1 MNKIQGNCSPQFQ
14 ELRLLLERYLKSGE
28 ELGASI
34 TVNIDGKEV
43 VDIWGGFKDGSRTQP
58 WEENTIVNVFSCTK
72 TVTSLAVLILVDRG
86 LIDVNERVSH
96 YWPEF
101 GQNGKQDILV
111 LHMLSHTSG
120 LSGWKDPLTT
130 EDLYDVKRSTEMLA
144 RQAPWWVPGTAS
156 GYHALCFGHLLGE
169 LVRRVSGKSLRDF
182 VAAEISDPLDVDFQ
196 IGASET
202 TWDRIA
208 PIVPPEFS
216 GITPEFEAGS
226 VQAKTLLNPPLDPNS
241 VNTEGWKN
249 ADLGSVNGH
258 SNARSLTRILSA
270 ISLGGSTRGKHILK
284 EETIKLILKG
294 SQSEEDLVLRMPIKF
309 GIGFGLTPCVALDW
323 LPEGNVCFWGGWGG
337 SFVVMDL
344 DRRMT
349 ISYTMNKMGNG
360 LVSSDRAEAYG
371 KAIYHAL
378 KN

>member
-1 MNKIQGNCSPQFQ
+1 MNKIHGNCSPKFH
-14 ELRLLLERYLKSGE
+14 EVRSLLERYVESGE

-34 TVNIDGKEV
+34 TINIDGKEV
-43 VDIWGGFKDGSRTQP
+43 VDIWGGYKDEARTQP

-72 TVTSLAVLILVDRG
+72 TITSLAVLILVDRG

-96 YWPEF
+96 YWPGFE
-101 GQNGKQDILV
+101 QNGKQDILV
-111 LHMLSHTSG
+111 RHILSHTSG
-120 LSGWKDPLTT
+120 LSGWEGPLAT

-144 RQAPWWVPGTAS
+144 RQAPWWEPGSAS

-182 VAAEISDPLDVDFQ
+182 VAAEISGPLDVDFQ
-196 IGASET
+196 IGASEK

-258 SNARSLTRILSA
+258 SNARALTRILSA
-270 ISLGGSTRGKHILK
+270 ISLGGSTRGKRILK
-284 EETIKLILKG
+284 EETIKLIFG
-294 SQSEEDLVLRMPIKF
+294 ESQAGEDLVLRMPIKF
-309 GIGFGLTPCVALDW
+309 GTGFGLTPCVALGW

-344 DRRMT
+344 DRHMT
-349 ISYTMNKMGNG
+349 ISYTMNKMGSG

-371 KAIYHAL
+371 KVIYAAL
-378 KN
+378 NN

>member
-1 MNKIQGNCSPQFQ
+1 MDKVHGNCSPKFQ
-14 ELRLLLERYLKSGE
+14 GVRSLLERYVESGE

-43 VDIWGGFKDGSRTQP
+43 VDIWGGYKDPSRTQP
-58 WEENTIVNVFSCTK
+58 WEENSIVNVFSCTK
-72 TVTSLAVLILVDRG
+72 TVTSLAILILVDRG
-86 LIDVNERVSH
+86 LIDVDERVSH

-111 LHMLSHTSG
+111 RHMLSHASG
-120 LSGWKDPLTT
+120 LSGWEEPLTT

-144 RQAPWWVPGTAS
+144 RQAPWWEPGSAS

-182 VAAEISDPLDVDFQ
+182 VAAEISDPLDADFQ
-196 IGASET
+196 IGALEA

-258 SNARSLTRILSA
+258 SNARALTRILSA
-270 ISLGGSTRGKHILK
+270 ISLGGSTRGTRILK
-284 EETIKLILKG
+284 EETIKLIFKE
-294 SQSEEDLVLRMPIKF
+294 SQPGKDLVLQMPIKF
-309 GIGFGLTPCVALDW
+309 GIGFGLTPFIALDW

-344 DRRMT
+344 DRKMT

-360 LVSSDRAEAYG
+360 LVSSDRADAYG
-371 KAIYHAL
+371 KAIYAAL
-378 KN
+378 EN

>member
-1 MNKIQGNCSPQFQ
+1 MDKVHGNCSPKFQ
-14 ELRLLLERYLKSGE
+14 GVRSLLERYVESGE

-43 VDIWGGFKDGSRTQP
+43 VDIWGGYKDPSRTQP
-58 WEENTIVNVFSCTK
+58 WEENSIVNVFSCTK
-72 TVTSLAVLILVDRG
+72 TVTSLAILILVDRG
-86 LIDVNERVSH
+86 LIDVDERVSH

-111 LHMLSHTSG
+111 RHMLSHASG
-120 LSGWKDPLTT
+120 LSGWEEPLTT

-144 RQAPWWVPGTAS
+144 RQAPWWEPGSAS

-196 IGASET
+196 IGALEA

-258 SNARSLTRILSA
+258 SNARALTRILSA
-270 ISLGGSTRGKHILK
+270 ISLGGSTRGTRILK
-284 EETIKLILKG
+284 EETIKLIFKE
-294 SQSEEDLVLRMPIKF
+294 SQPGKDLVLQMPIKF
-309 GIGFGLTPCVALDW
+309 GIGFGLTPFIALDW

-344 DRRMT
+344 DRKMT

-360 LVSSDRAEAYG
+360 LVSSDRADAYG
-371 KAIYHAL
+371 KAIYAAL
-378 KN
+378 EN

>member
-1 MNKIQGNCSPQFQ
+1 MNKIHGNYSPKF
-14 ELRLLLERYLKSGE
+14 EEVRSLLERYVESGK

-43 VDIWGGFKDGSRTQP
+43 VDIWGGYKDPSRTQP

-72 TVTSLAVLILVDRG
+72 TVTSLAILILVDRG

-111 LHMLSHTSG
+111 RHMLSHASG
-120 LSGWKDPLTT
+120 LSGWEDPLAT

-144 RQAPWWVPGTAS
+144 RQAPWCEPGSAS
-156 GYHALCFGHLLGE
+156 GYHALSFGHLLGE
-169 LVRRVSGKSLRDF
+169 LVRRVSGKSLREF

-196 IGASET
+196 IGAMEA

-258 SNARSLTRILSA
+258 SNARALTRILSA
-270 ISLGGSTRGKHILK
+270 ISLGGSTRGIRILK
-284 EETIKLILKG
+284 EETIKLIFKE
-294 SQSEEDLVLRMPIKF
+294 SQHGEDLVLQMPIKF
-309 GIGFGLTPCVALDW
+309 GIGFGLTPFVALDW

-344 DRRMT
+344 DRKMT

-360 LVSSDRAEAYG
+360 LVSSDRADAYG
-371 KAIYHAL
+371 KAIYQAL
-378 KN
+378 NN